1 MKRIRLI
8 RYVWYVGYLALLLC
22 ASRVTA
28 QTHTIRQFEAQRRAA
43 LREIEQT
50 TQLLNEARASAQTSL
65 NRLHLIS
72 QQVIA
77 RKKVISLLNQEIA
90 VLDKQI
96 ADATRE
102 LAVLEKSLNDRKER
116 YAQLVRNL
124 YTRRAS
130 QHRLLF
136 VLSADNFAQSLR
148 RMRYLREYASW
159 QKMQALLIVRKQE
172 ELDKKREEL
181 GQTRTNKVALLDAR
195 EEESRKLQQEESEQ
209 KAEVQ
214 QLNKKEKNLRQKL
227 AQKRRQAEALN
238 RQIEKLIAE
247 EVKSF
252 ERKTESRKQ
261 RRICHDESRTETFG
275 RLCLEPWSTPLPS
288 QREISY
294 HLHFRRTPTS
304 SSQACAYE
312 QQRYR
317 YPDYERNGSPCRL

>member
-22 ASRVTA
+22 AGRVTA
-28 QTHTIRQFEAQRRAA
+28 QTHTLRQLEAQRQVA

-50 TQLLNEARASAQTSL
+50 TLLLNEARASAQTSL

-102 LAVLEKSLNDRKER
+102 LAVLEKSLDDRKER

-181 GQTRTNKVALLDAR
+181 GQTRTDKVALLDAR

-214 QLNKKEKNLRQKL
+214 QLNKKEKDLRQKL
-227 AQKRRQAEALN
+227 VQKRRQAEALN
-238 RQIEKLIAE
+238 R
-247 EVKSF
+247 
-252 ERKTESRKQ
+252 
-261 RRICHDESRTETFG
+261 
-275 RLCLEPWSTPLPS
+275 
-288 QREISY
+288 
-294 HLHFRRTPTS
+294 
-304 SSQACAYE
+304 
-312 QQRYR
+312 
-317 YPDYERNGSPCRL
+317 

>member
-181 GQTRTNKVALLDAR
+181 GQTRTDKVALLDAR

-214 QLNKKEKNLRQKL
+214 QLNKKEKDLRIK
-227 AQKRRQAEALN
+227 
-238 RQIEKLIAE
+238 
-247 EVKSF
+247 
-252 ERKTESRKQ
+252 
-261 RRICHDESRTETFG
+261 
-275 RLCLEPWSTPLPS
+275 
-288 QREISY
+288 
-294 HLHFRRTPTS
+294 
-304 SSQACAYE
+304 
-312 QQRYR
+312 
-317 YPDYERNGSPCRL
+317 